1 MQAASNPTQ
10 AMAASVLILS
20 VSVIGKRL
28 RSPFKAIVP
37 YSASAANRR
46 GYEAAVRSYGFLSM
60 VPLTIVSTICAKWI
74 FAEG

>member
-46 GYEAAVRSYGFLSM
+46 GYEAAV
-60 VPLTIVSTICAKWI
+60 PLLWFSIDGPADDSQHYLRQVDIC
-74 FAEG
+74 